1 MNAVELGKQIRA
13 RRKSLGLTIKDL
25 SRQTGLSHPTIGA
38 LERAEKASNNSTI
51 IKVLSVLD
59 LSTEAEKPARPEWA
73 KEINLES
80 EIVKHLEQ
88 ILAIATVENVS
99 ISVGGT
105 ESGVVYTKTYR
116 K

>member
-13 RRKSLGLTIKDL
+13 RRKSLGLTIQDL
-25 SRQTGLSHPTIGA
+25 ARQTGLSRPTIGA
-38 LERAEKASNNSTI
+38 LERAEKSSNNSTI

-59 LSTEAEKPARPEWA
+59 LSTDTPSVQAPEQS
-73 KEINLES
+73 LES
-80 EIVKHLEQ
+80 EVVKHLEQ
-88 ILAIATVENVS
+88 ILALATVENVS

-105 ESGVVYTKTYR
+105 ENGVVYAKTYR